1 MKHLLLRQL
10 IAPSPVKRKSITL
23 KFQKLFKKEGR
34 ERNMGAIKG
43 KIINPSKAE
52 TSSSKEYFHHA

>member
-1 MKHLLLRQL
+1 MLLRQL
-10 IAPSPVKRKSITL
+10 IALSTVKRKNITL
-23 KFQKLFKKEGR
+23 KFQKLIKKGR

-43 KIINPSKAE
+43 KIINPSTAE